1 MPRTRHIKTM
11 EQTSIGANGFRL
23 QLLLEKKLF
32 EVCHSHH
39 NGKSDVIDRTLFIE
53 ESDARAYLSQLMAE
67 TQERINQFTP
77 STNYP
82 LITKII

>member
-1 MPRTRHIKTM
+1 MPRPKYIRTI

-23 QLLLEKKLF
+23 QYLINQKLF

-39 NGKSDVIDRTLFIE
+39 NGKSDVTDRTLFVE
-53 ESDARAYLSQLMAE
+53 ESDARKYLEQLMTE
-67 TQERINQFTP
+67 IQKRINEFQPTQSF
-77 STNYP
+77 P

>member
-1 MPRTRHIKTM
+1 MPRTRHIKTI

-39 NGKSDVIDRTLFIE
+39 NGKSDVIDRTLFVK
-53 ESDARAYLSQLMAE
+53 ESDARKYLEQLMAE

-77 STNYP
+77 SPSYP

>member
-1 MPRTRHIKTM
+1 MPRTRHITTM

-53 ESDARAYLSQLMAE
+53 ESDARAYLSQLMTE

-77 STNYP
+77 SPSYP

>member
-1 MPRTRHIKTM
+1 MPRTRHITTL

-39 NGKSDVIDRTLFIE
+39 NGRADVIDRTLFIE
-53 ESDARAYLSQLMAE
+53 ESDARKYLEQLMTE

-77 STNYP
+77 SPSYP

>member
-39 NGKSDVIDRTLFIE
+39 NGKSDVIDRT
-53 ESDARAYLSQLMAE
+53 
-67 TQERINQFTP
+67 
-77 STNYP
+77 
-82 LITKII
+82 

>member
-1 MPRTRHIKTM
+1 MPRTRHITTI

-23 QLLLEKKLF
+23 QYIYEKKLY

-39 NGKSDVIDRTLFIE
+39 NGRSDVIDRTLFVNE
-53 ESDARAYLSQLMAE
+53 KDARKYLETLMTE
-67 TQERINQFTP
+67 TQERINEFKVNE
-77 STNYP
+77 SFP

>member
-1 MPRTRHIKTM
+1 M

-39 NGKSDVIDRTLFIE
+39 NGKSDVIDRTLFVN
-53 ESDARAYLSQLMAE
+53 ESDARAYLDKLMAE

-77 STNYP
+77 SPTYP

>member
-39 NGKSDVIDRTLFIE
+39 NGKSDVIDRTLFVN
-53 ESDARAYLSQLMAE
+53 ESDARAYLQQIMAE

-77 STNYP
+77 SLNYP

>member
-1 MPRTRHIKTM
+1 MPRTRHITTL

-23 QLLLEKKLF
+23 QYLYEKKLF

-39 NGKSDVIDRTLFIE
+39 NGRADVIDRTLFVN
-53 ESDARAYLSQLMAE
+53 ESDARKYLDQLMAE
-67 TQERINQFTP
+67 TQERINEFKVNE
-77 STNYP
+77 SFP

>member
-1 MPRTRHIKTM
+1 MPRTRHITTM

-23 QLLLEKKLF
+23 QLLLEKKLY

-39 NGKSDVIDRTLFIE
+39 NGKSDVIDRTLFIQ
-53 ESDARAYLSQLMAE
+53 ESDARAYLSKLMAE
-67 TQERINQFTP
+67 TQERINKFTP
-77 STNYP
+77 SPSYP

>member
-1 MPRTRHIKTM
+1 MPRTRHIKTI

-39 NGKSDVIDRTLFIE
+39 NGRADVIDRTLFVK
-53 ESDARAYLSQLMAE
+53 ESDARKYLDKLMAE
-67 TQERINQFTP
+67 TQERINEFKVNE
-77 STNYP
+77 SFP

>member
-1 MPRTRHIKTM
+1 MPRTRHITTL

-23 QLLLEKKLF
+23 QYLLEKKLY

-53 ESDARAYLSQLMAE
+53 ESDARAYLSKLMAE
-67 TQERINQFTP
+67 TQERINEFKVNE
-77 STNYP
+77 SYP

>member
-1 MPRTRHIKTM
+1 MPRTRHITTL

-39 NGKSDVIDRTLFIE
+39 NGKSDVIDRTLFVK
-53 ESDARAYLSQLMAE
+53 ESDARKYLEQLMTE

-77 STNYP
+77 SPSYP

>member
-1 MPRTRHIKTM
+1 MGRPRNIKTL

-23 QLLLEKKLF
+23 QYLYEKKLF

-39 NGKSDVIDRTLFIE
+39 NGRSDVIDRTLFVNE
-53 ESDARAYLSQLMAE
+53 KDARKYLEQLMTE
-67 TQERINQFTP
+67 TQDRINQFTP
-77 STNYP
+77 SPSYP

>member
-1 MPRTRHIKTM
+1 MPRTRHITTL

-23 QLLLEKKLF
+23 QYLYEKKLY

-39 NGKSDVIDRTLFIE
+39 NGRSDVIDRTLFVNE
-53 ESDARAYLSQLMAE
+53 KDARKYLEQLMAE

-77 STNYP
+77 SPSYP

>member
-1 MPRTRHIKTM
+1 MPRAKHIKTM

-23 QLLLEKKLF
+23 QLLLEKKLY

-39 NGKSDVIDRTLFIE
+39 NGKSDVIDRTLFIQ
-53 ESDARAYLSQLMAE
+53 ESDARKYLEQLMAE

-77 STNYP
+77 SASYP

>member
-23 QLLLEKKLF
+23 QYLYEKKLF

-53 ESDARAYLSQLMAE
+53 ESDARKYLEQLMAE

-77 STNYP
+77 SPNYP

>member
-1 MPRTRHIKTM
+1 MGRPRYIKTI

-23 QLLLEKKLF
+23 QYLYEKKLY

-39 NGKSDVIDRTLFIE
+39 NGRADVIDRTLFVK
-53 ESDARAYLSQLMAE
+53 ESDARKYLETLMTE

-77 STNYP
+77 SPSYP

>member
-1 MPRTRHIKTM
+1 MPRTRHITTL

-23 QLLLEKKLF
+23 QYLYEKKLF

-53 ESDARAYLSQLMAE
+53 ESDARKYLEQLMAE

-77 STNYP
+77 STSYP

>member
-1 MPRTRHIKTM
+1 MGRPRHIKTI

-23 QLLLEKKLF
+23 QYLYEKKLF

-53 ESDARAYLSQLMAE
+53 ESDARKYLEQLMTE

-77 STNYP
+77 SPSYP

>member
-1 MPRTRHIKTM
+1 MTRARHITTL

>member
-1 MPRTRHIKTM
+1 MGRPRNIKTL

-23 QLLLEKKLF
+23 QYLYEKKLY
-32 EVCHSHH
+32 EVYHSHH
-39 NGKSDVIDRTLFIE
+39 NGRADVIDRTLFVK
-53 ESDARAYLSQLMAE
+53 ESDARKYLETLMEE

-77 STNYP
+77 SPSYP

>member
-1 MPRTRHIKTM
+1 MGRPRNIKTL

-23 QLLLEKKLF
+23 QYLYEKKLY

-39 NGKSDVIDRTLFIE
+39 NGRADVIDRTLFVK
-53 ESDARAYLSQLMAE
+53 ESDARKYLETLMAE

-77 STNYP
+77 SPSYP

>member
-1 MPRTRHIKTM
+1 MPRTRHITTL

-23 QLLLEKKLF
+23 QYLYEKKLF

-53 ESDARAYLSQLMAE
+53 ESDARAYLEQLMTE
-67 TQERINQFTP
+67 TQDRINQFKVNE
-77 STNYP
+77 SFP

>member
-1 MPRTRHIKTM
+1 MPRTRHITTI

-23 QLLLEKKLF
+23 QYIFEKKLF

-39 NGKSDVIDRTLFIE
+39 NGRADVIDRTLFVNE
-53 ESDARAYLSQLMAE
+53 KDARKYLETLMSE

-77 STNYP
+77 SPSYP

>member
-1 MPRTRHIKTM
+1 MPRPKHITTI

-39 NGKSDVIDRTLFIE
+39 NGRADVIDRTLFVK
-53 ESDARAYLSQLMAE
+53 ESDARKYLEKLMAE
-67 TQERINQFTP
+67 TQERINEFKINE
-77 STNYP
+77 SFP

>member
-1 MPRTRHIKTM
+1 MPRTRHITTL

-23 QLLLEKKLF
+23 QYLYEKKLF

-53 ESDARAYLSQLMAE
+53 ESDARAYLSQLMTE

-77 STNYP
+77 SPSYP

>member
-1 MPRTRHIKTM
+1 MPRTRHITTM

-23 QLLLEKKLF
+23 QYLYEKKLF

-53 ESDARAYLSQLMAE
+53 EHDARKYLDQLMTE

-77 STNYP
+77 SPSYP